1 MRRPTRSGLLARE
14 MPRPA
19 KGSTPDVSFSDAC
32 TLVEVLLRGDGRHR
46 VLETV
51 AVDGAFGLAL
61 SRLRER
67 MRTHVWQVGPRQ
79 IRLDRV
85 VTQFDRRARDIG
97 FHLLHDWD
105 GKADRVNEDIIPV
118 DVLHYLGVKRGQDD
132 YDPVAAA
139 ILLDYYFLYV
149 LTLLSLAVWDEG
161 DPDANLD
168 RLDGLVRE
176 LAGPGGSGQRFVDD
190 AATLFLLAGSHYELA
205 DHGYDALLARVR
217 TLGPRHRLSIA
228 LGHAAGLGSHLRF
241 GFEATYGKSVAA
253 MRDDNVVDYPWLLF
267 SLSTLIDEYARIDE
281 ASEQGLHRD
290 RIVEALVNGL
300 SADVDAFLG
309 GAPPSALSA
318 HGDEHERFAASFAH
332 RRSNIVSDFK
342 RSRIGR

>member
-1 MRRPTRSGLLARE
+1 MARS
-14 MPRPA
+14 
-19 KGSTPDVSFSDAC
+19 DC
-32 TLVEVLLRGDGRHR
+32 
-46 VLETV
+46 
-51 AVDGAFGLAL
+51 AL

-161 DPDANLD
+161 DA
-168 RLDGLVRE
+168 GRE
-176 LAGPGGSGQRFVDD
+176 PRSTRRAGPRARRSRRQRP
-190 AATLFLLAGSHYELA
+190 AI
-205 DHGYDALLARVR
+205 RR
-217 TLGPRHRLSIA
+217 RR
-228 LGHAAGLGSHLRF
+228 GHAVSAGRLALRARGSRLRRAARPRTHSRIR
-241 GFEATYGKSVAA
+241 GISSASRSA
-253 MRDDNVVDYPWLLF
+253 MRP
-267 SLSTLIDEYARIDE
+267 
-281 ASEQGLHRD
+281 G
-290 RIVEALVNGL
+290 
-300 SADVDAFLG
+300 SAA
-309 GAPPSALSA
+309 
-318 HGDEHERFAASFAH
+318 
-332 RRSNIVSDFK
+332 I
-342 RSRIGR
+342 